1 MAAWSR
7 GPHDKVASVNQL
19 GGYIIRSELGRGGMA
34 TVYLAE
40 ESLSRRLVAL
50 KLLHHEL
57 TRSEDARRRFIAE
70 MQILTTLEHPN
81 LVRCYHCNDIDGRLM
96 MALEYIRGGT
106 LRTLLDAR
114 GRVPAAEA
122 CRIALGV
129 LAALEAAHTHEPPI
143 IHRDLKPENILLGDD
158 GAIKVADFGIAKM
171 LGSEPLTTTPHGTL
185 QYMSPEQF
193 EDRPVTASSD
203 LYSLGIVLYE
213 MLVGQRPFLG
223 LSLVEIIRAHHGQQ
237 PPPFPEAIARGIPPQ
252 LTELVFALLR
262 KDPSTRPASAQ
273 VVRFHIE
280 RIMQPAGLPPHVGV
294 AHQPSGAWQAPSARP
309 PRSPLPAQPEVRMD
323 TIDLI
328 EQFDQRRDARGR
340 GGRLAVWT
348 VVGAA
353 AVVGIAAFA
362 TVVPALAKRLL
373 EPDAAPAGEQTSP
386 EPVDAQSQAAA
397 ASTSTPV
404 PPRKGSARSRVS
416 QFLAEKDPGGPV
428 PVHPELQLGDYTIRV
443 MVRND
448 LLEAQQGA
456 RIVADTLVNGVK
468 PKVQII
474 RRPRDDHFEHWV
486 LVGRFKTR
494 SAAMAGKASLRPI
507 LNQGANHIELSESCA
522 SLGPIV
528 DGLRDCVPP

>member
-1 MAAWSR
+1 M
-7 GPHDKVASVNQL
+7 ASVNQV

-57 TRSEDARRRFIAE
+57 TRSEDARRRFISE
-70 MQILTTLEHPN
+70 MQILTALEHPN
-81 LVRCYHCNDIDGRLM
+81 LVRCYHCNDTDGRLM

-106 LRTLLDAR
+106 LRTLLDA
-114 GRVPAAEA
+114 GVRVSVAET

-171 LGSEPLTTTPHGTL
+171 LGSESVTTTPHGTL

-213 MLVGQRPFLG
+213 MLAGQRPFLG
-223 LSLVEIIRAHHGQQ
+223 LSLAEIIRAHHGQQ

-273 VVRFHIE
+273 VVRFHIA
-280 RIMQPAGLPPHVGV
+280 RIMQPGPPLQVGV
-294 AHQPSGAWQAPSARP
+294 AHQPSGAWRQP
-309 PRSPLPAQPEVRMD
+309 PQPPQPRYPPLPEVRMD
-323 TIDLI
+323 TIQLI
-328 EQFDQRRDARGR
+328 EQFDQRRNARGR
-340 GGRLAVWT
+340 GSRVAVWT
-348 VVGAA
+348 GIGVLSLL
-353 AVVGIAAFA
+353 GIAAFA
-362 TVVPALAKRLL
+362 TVAPGLAKRLL
-373 EPDAAPAGEQTSP
+373 ERDAALAGEQTNT
-386 EPVDAQSQAAA
+386 ETTDEQAQVNA

-474 RRPRDDHFEHWV
+474 RRPKNDHFEHWV
-486 LVGRFKTR
+486 LVGRFRTR
-494 SAAMAGKASLRPI
+494 SGAMAGKASLRPI
-507 LNQGANHIELSESCA
+507 LNQGANHIELSGACA
-522 SLGPIV
+522 SLGPII
-528 DGLRDCVPP
+528 DGLRDCIPP

>member
-1 MAAWSR
+1 
-7 GPHDKVASVNQL
+7 VNQL

-40 ESLSRRLVAL
+40 ETLSRRLVAL

-57 TRSEDARRRFIAE
+57 TRSEDARRRFISE
-70 MQILTTLEHPN
+70 MQILTALEHPN
-81 LVRCYHCNDIDGRLM
+81 IVRCYHCNDTDGRLM
-96 MALEYIRGGT
+96 MALEYVRGGT
-106 LRTLLDAR
+106 VRTLLDA
-114 GRVPAAEA
+114 GVRVSVAEA

-171 LGSEPLTTTPHGTL
+171 LGSESVTTTPHGTL

-213 MLVGQRPFLG
+213 LLTGQRPFLG
-223 LSLVEIIRAHHGQQ
+223 LSLAEIIRAHHGQQ

-252 LTELVFALLR
+252 LIELVFALLR

-273 VVRFHIE
+273 VVRFHIA
-280 RIMQPAGLPPHVGV
+280 RIMPPGPPLQGGM
-294 AHQPSGAWQAPSARP
+294 AHQPSGAWQP
-309 PRSPLPAQPEVRMD
+309 PQPPQPQYPEVRMD
-323 TIDLI
+323 TIQLI
-328 EQFDQRRDARGR
+328 EQFDQRRSARGR
-340 GGRLAVWT
+340 GSR
-348 VVGAA
+348 
-353 AVVGIAAFA
+353 
-362 TVVPALAKRLL
+362 
-373 EPDAAPAGEQTSP
+373 DAAPAGEQTSR
-386 EPVDAQSQAAA
+386 ETTDERAQTDA

-474 RRPRDDHFEHWV
+474 RRPKNDHFEHWV
-486 LVGRFKTR
+486 LVGRFRTR
-494 SAAMAGKASLRPI
+494 SGAMAGKASLRPI
-507 LNQGANHIELSESCA
+507 LNQGANHIELSGVCA

-528 DGLRDCVPP
+528 DGLRDCIPP